1 MQGQLQGPGQRVAA
15 VKQERARMA
24 AQLEAQG
31 WKLQPSQG
39 NFLWIRADDSLRARL
54 VDAFDAAG
62 IMVRAYQGDGVRI
75 TVADSA
81 SNDRVLRLLEAH
93 AA

>member
-1 MQGQLQGPGQRVAA
+1 
-15 VKQERARMA
+15 MA
-24 AQLEAQG
+24 AHLEAQG
-31 WKLQPSQG
+31 WNLQPSQG
-39 NFLWIRADDSLRARL
+39 NFLWIRADDRLRARL

-75 TVADSA
+75 TVADPA
-81 SNDRVLRLLEAH
+81 SNDRVLGLLAAH

>member
-1 MQGQLQGPGQRVAA
+1 
-15 VKQERARMA
+15 MA

-39 NFLWIRADDSLRARL
+39 NFLWIRADESLQAGL
-54 VDAFDAAG
+54 VDAFDRAG
-62 IMVRAYQGDGVRI
+62 ILVRAYQGDGVRI
-75 TVADSA
+75 TVAAPA
-81 SNDRVLRLLEAH
+81 SNDRVLRILEAH